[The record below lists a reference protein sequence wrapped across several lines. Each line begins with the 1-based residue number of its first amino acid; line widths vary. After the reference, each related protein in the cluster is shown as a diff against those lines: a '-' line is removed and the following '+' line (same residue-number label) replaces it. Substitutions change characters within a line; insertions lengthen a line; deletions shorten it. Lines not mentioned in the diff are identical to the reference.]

1 MKTLQEMAVLT
12 ILKFGIRYKEIVPT
26 LIQHEIDTVERTIR
40 NSLTGSEYYE
50 YYRVKDCLEFDISW
64 RHGTWTFVQRDLY
77 EDNDYD
83 QRTVRIQAGKE
94 TFLSWVWGDI
104 FGIRYECGNFLV
116 TDFQLEPSKRQVVF
130 HGYYYCDTFGN
141 RTTFKSTFQFSAT
154 SFYMR
159 VTAEQKTEFS
169 FGTEEVFWESCFQ
182 KPDPDGFLQ
191 NWDDQFHDPPFIQ
204 STEDFLTRNVWS

>member
-94 TFLSWVWGDI
+94 TFLSFVWGHI
-104 FGIRYECGNFLV
+104 FG
-116 TDFQLEPSKRQVVF
+116 
-130 HGYYYCDTFGN
+130 
-141 RTTFKSTFQFSAT
+141 
-154 SFYMR
+154 M
-159 VTAEQKTEFS
+159 
-169 FGTEEVFWESCFQ
+169 W
-182 KPDPDGFLQ
+182 
-191 NWDDQFHDPPFIQ
+191 
-204 STEDFLTRNVWS
+204 